1 MPDETRYHCR
11 KLTNYPTL
19 AYNTRQALKPC
30 RTQLNFGDQTRRD
43 YDPIKLPVNALC
55 TSKLPSLTK
64 IRLLEAWKNN
74 CLRFRGHSRIF
85 TLWYNPKISMEREYL
100 KEFVCS
106 ETIIPSENEEIK
118 KEKFIKKNS
127 WKIEFKIFGWRAK
140 KEKTKKRRKIST
152 FALECSKFSKEGQT
166 KATRDKEK
174 KKERKE
180 KEIRKKRKWVQRSR
194 VD

>member
-1 MPDETRYHCR
+1 
-11 KLTNYPTL
+11 
-19 AYNTRQALKPC
+19 
-30 RTQLNFGDQTRRD
+30 
-43 YDPIKLPVNALC
+43 
-55 TSKLPSLTK
+55 
-64 IRLLEAWKNN
+64 
-74 CLRFRGHSRIF
+74 
-85 TLWYNPKISMEREYL
+85 MEREYL

-127 WKIEFKIFGWRAK
+127 WKIELKFSD
-140 KEKTKKRRKIST
+140 EEQKKRKVGREGKFLLLHYPDI
-152 FALECSKFSKEGQT
+152 ECSKFSKEGQT

-180 KEIRKKRKWVQRSR
+180 KKIRKKRKWVQRSR